1 MFSWS
6 EFSKKT
12 HTDCAQFEELGL
24 LLEDVIIRKKSGELT
39 IRFGGTPL
47 DEAQYKILCEVF
59 SGLFPFWKLY
69 IECPQKMDTIN
80 PLGVFHEWILDDFPS
95 AKGWLKADSLE
106 LEGNL
111 LSVVV
116 PSDDIKKSIE
126 GRPFSR
132 EFSRNYGINIEVRVE
147 DQAPGLSLQ
156 NFIEK
161 REEETLEFSTQLVRQ
176 SAPSQKK
183 SIPKTNGEW
192 HYGKEYSATPVEI
205 SDLETS
211 TNRQSIV
218 GEVFYI
224 EAIKTRND
232 KVILRIAITDH
243 KASTIGK
250 IFFSKQDVYEDFM
263 AHVQKGTWICVVGRV
278 NYDPYEKGE
287 VLKIDGAHL
296 VEPVRFEDEAE
307 DKRIELH
314 AHSNMSPFD
323 GLASVSEL
331 VAQAKAFGHEA
342 IAITDHGGAQGFP
355 EAMSAAKKEGIHVIY
370 GMEGTIVEDM
380 GGIALSPLG
389 NYVVFDLET
398 TGLSPFK
405 DRITE
410 IGAVKIQG
418 GRIVDSFSQLVNP
431 QIPIP
436 LKVQELTHITDAMV
450 AKEPTI
456 SEVLPRFF
464 EFCEGHTLVAHNA
477 SFDTSFLRTAG
488 KEYGLIY
495 DFDSVDTLQMA
506 QQLYPQLKRFNLGS
520 LCKKFGISLLNA
532 HRAVDDSRACG
543 ELFLHMLQD
552 MERSFENV
560 EGNILLPFER
570 PHMNRGH
577 DETILVANLSGLK
590 SFYQLISDSHLKYHH
605 HEPRIPR
612 SVLEKHREGLLI
624 GSGGAR
630 GELFRAVALD
640 VSEKRLLEIGKRY
653 DYFEIE
659 PPALLLTSD
668 EEFGAMG
675 LVPLQDIVRKICDL
689 GKTLQKPVVAVGNVR
704 YLRHEDELPYRIVR
718 FAEIPKNSKAEEKRE
733 GMVHKRFSHHFRTT
747 VEMLK
752 EFSFLGE
759 SLSREVVIDA
769 PRELVKRIE
778 AFEPIPDGKFP
789 PQIEGAEENLRSMSY
804 KRAYEIYGNPLPPL
818 VEQRLEK
825 ELKSIIDNGYAVMY
839 IIAHQLV
846 KKSNED
852 GYYVGSRGSVGSS
865 LVATMSGITEVN
877 PLVAHYVCP
886 HCHYS
891 EFIESSTG
899 SGVDL
904 EDRNCPTCG
913 TSLRKDGHNIPFEVF
928 LGFYGDKEPDIDLNF
943 AGEYQSTAHKYIEEL
958 FGEGYVFRA
967 GTITTLKD
975 KTVHAFIQD
984 YFEVEGREVPK
995 IEVHRLAERCVG
1007 VRRSSGQHPGG
1018 IMICPK
1024 EKDIHD
1030 FTPIQY
1036 PAEDASKGVITTH
1049 FDYHS
1054 ISENILKLDIL
1065 GHDTPTII
1073 RMLEDF
1079 TGFSSDEI
1087 SLDNKET
1094 LSLFNSAEI
1103 LHLDTKI
1110 FSCTTGTLG
1119 IPEFGTNFVIG
1130 MLLETKP
1137 KNFSDLVRI
1146 SGLSHGTDVWTG
1158 NAQELVKEGRAT
1170 LPEVISTREDI
1181 MVYLI
1186 NAGAENK
1193 MAFDVMESVRKGRGI
1208 PEKYREAMGELS
1220 LPPWY
1225 LQSCEKI
1232 QYMFPK
1238 AHAVAYVTMSFRIA
1252 YYKVF
1257 YPEAFY
1263 ASYFS
1268 QKLSFL
1274 DGDLIVRGPL
1284 AIKSKIAELE
1294 EVVKAQGGDLEKKQ
1308 ITTLTVALE
1317 MMARGIT
1324 FSPIDLYRS
1333 ETDRFLPEK
1342 GSILLPFQALSGLGD
1357 SVAMAIV
1364 AERKSGEFLSIEDFK
1379 RRTRVKHKSVEQLI
1393 NHGVFAEM
1401 PETNQLSLF

>member
-6 EFSKKT
+6 EFSRKT
-12 HTDCAQFEELGL
+12 HIDCGHYEEVGL
-24 LLEDVIIRKKSGELT
+24 LLDEVLIRKASRELVV
-39 IRFGGTPL
+39 RFGGASL
-47 DEAQYKILCEVF
+47 NDAQYGSLFKMFE
-59 SGLFPFWKLY
+59 GLFPKWKLH
-69 IECPQKMDTIN
+69 IHCPRKEELDPYTT
-80 PLGVFHEWILDDFPS
+80 FKEWLFSDFPS
-95 AKGWLKADSLE
+95 ARGWLKDDSVTME
-106 LEGNL
+106 ENC

-116 PSDDIKKSIE
+116 PSEELKVSITE
-126 GRPFSR
+126 RSVSQGLSEKF
-132 EFSRNYGINIEVRVE
+132 GVRVE
-147 DQAPGLSLQ
+147 VHVEEQTPEDSVL
-156 NFIEK
+156 NFIQ
-161 REEETLEFSTQLVRQ
+161 RCEEETIEFSTQLARQ
-176 SAPSQKK
+176 AGPSQKK
-183 SIPKTNGEW
+183 KRPKTNGDW
-192 HYGKEYSATPVEI
+192 QYGRDYSATPVEI
-205 SDLETS
+205 SHLES
-211 TNRQSIV
+211 SPERQSII
-218 GEVFYI
+218 GEVFYM
-224 EAIKTRND
+224 EAIKTKND
-232 KVILRIAITDH
+232 KVILRLAITDH
-243 KASTIGK
+243 HASTIGK
-250 IFFSKQDVYEDFM
+250 IFFSKNEVYEDF
-263 AHVQKGTWICVVGRV
+263 ADHVQKGSWVSVVGRV

-287 VLKIDGAHL
+287 VFKIEGAHL
-296 VEPVRFEDEAE
+296 VEPTLLQDEAE
-307 DKRIELH
+307 EKRIELH

-331 VAQAKAFGHEA
+331 VAQAKAFGHDA

-355 EAMSAAKKEGIHVIY
+355 EAMAAAKKEGIHVIY
-370 GMEGTIVEDM
+370 GMEGTIVEDL
-380 GGIALSPLG
+380 GGISLSPRG
-389 NYVVFDLET
+389 DYVVFDLET
-398 TGLSPFK
+398 TGLSPYT

-431 QIPIP
+431 ERPIP

-450 AKEPTI
+450 AHEPTI

-464 EFCEGHTLVAHNA
+464 AFCEGHTLVAHNA
-477 SFDTSFLRTAG
+477 AFDTSFLRTASQ
-488 KEYGLIY
+488 ELGLDY
-495 DFDSVDTLQMA
+495 AYDSVDTLQMA
-506 QQLYPQLKRFNLGS
+506 QQLYPQFKRYNLGS

-543 ELFLHMLQD
+543 ELFLQMLKD
-552 MERSFENV
+552 TADTYKES
-560 EGNILLPFER
+560 EGNLLLPFER
-570 PHMNRGH
+570 PQMNRGH
-577 DETILVANLSGLK
+577 EETILVANLSGLK
-590 SFYQLISDSHLKYHH
+590 SFYQLISDSHLKYHNY
-605 HEPRIPR
+605 EPRIPR
-612 SVLEKHREGLLI
+612 SVLEKHRKGLLI

-630 GELFRAVALD
+630 GAFYRAVALH
-640 VSEKRLLEIGKRY
+640 VSEEKLLEIGKRY

-668 EEFGAMG
+668 EEYGVMG
-675 LVPLQDIVRKICDL
+675 LAALQEIVRKICAL
-689 GKTLQKPVVAVGNVR
+689 GKALQKPVVAVGNVR
-704 YLRHEDELPYRIVR
+704 YLRQEDELPYRIVR

-733 GMVHKRFSHHFRTT
+733 AMVHKHFSHHFRTT
-747 VEMLK
+747 QQMLE
-752 EFSFLGE
+752 EFSFLGDA
-759 SLSREVVIDA
+759 LAREVVIEA
-769 PRELVKRIE
+769 PRELVKGIV
-778 AFEPIPDGKFP
+778 AFDPIPEGKFP
-789 PQIEGAEENLRSMSY
+789 PKIEGAEENLRSMSY
-804 KRAYEIYGNPLPPL
+804 GRAHEIYGNPLPPI

-825 ELKSIIDNGYAVMY
+825 ELRSIIDNGYAVMY

-891 EFIESSTG
+891 EFDESSTG

-904 EDRNCPTCG
+904 EDKNCPKCG
-913 TSLRKDGHNIPFEVF
+913 TVLRKDGHNIPFEVF

-975 KTVHAFIQD
+975 KTVHAFIHD
-984 YFEVEGREVPK
+984 YFETEGREVPK
-995 IEVHRLAERCVG
+995 VEVNRLAERCVG

-1036 PAEDASKGVITTH
+1036 PAEDGSKGVITTH

-1073 RMLEDF
+1073 RALEDF

-1087 SLDNKET
+1087 PLDNKET
-1094 LSLFNSAEI
+1094 LSLFESAEV
-1103 LHLDTKI
+1103 LDLDPDI
-1110 FSCTTGTLG
+1110 FTCPIGTLG

-1193 MAFDVMESVRKGRGI
+1193 MAFDVMESVRKGKGI
-1208 PEKYREAMGELS
+1208 PEKYREAMEELS

-1225 LQSCEKI
+1225 LESCEKI

-1268 QKLSFL
+1268 QKLSSL
-1274 DGDLIVRGPL
+1274 DGDLVIRGPL
-1284 AIKSKIAELE
+1284 AIKAKIAELE
-1294 EVVKAQGGDLEKKQ
+1294 EMVKTSGGDLEKKQ

-1333 ETDRFLPEK
+1333 DADRFLPEK

-1364 AERKSGEFLSIEDFK
+1364 EERKSGEFLSIEDFK
-1379 RRTRVKHKSVEQLI
+1379 KRTKVKQKSVEQLI
-1393 NHGVFAEM
+1393 NHGVFSEM